1 MGVEAD
7 WDQQAP
13 DVQSEL
19 HQAPLRSCL
28 PQKEPET
35 FPSSGTTR
43 THHWLGW
50 GKKRHILVC
59 VNDPE
64 ARNEP
69 PKCWLMERGTIKLLS
84 KSFNAL
90 YVFYLE
96 TGLERA
102 GQGGKRSQGAQGNL
116 EQGN

>member
-1 MGVEAD
+1 MYNLSSIKPLSDLAFLKRSWRHSLQVG
-7 WDQQAP
+7 QH
-13 DVQSEL
+13 EL
-19 HQAPLRSCL
+19 
-28 PQKEPET
+28 
-35 FPSSGTTR
+35 TTG
-43 THHWLGW
+43 LGG

-59 VNDPE
+59 FNDPE

-90 YVFYLE
+90 CRFYSE

-102 GQGGKRSQGAQGNL
+102 GEGGKRSQRHEGIWSKASEKSLG
-116 EQGN
+116 EQRRGL

>member
-1 MGVEAD
+1 MCNLSSIKPLSDLAYLKRSRRHSLQVG
-7 WDQQAP
+7 QH
-13 DVQSEL
+13 EL
-19 HQAPLRSCL
+19 
-28 PQKEPET
+28 
-35 FPSSGTTR
+35 TTG
-43 THHWLGW
+43 LG
-50 GKKRHILVC
+50 GEKRHILVC
-59 VNDPE
+59 VNDPQ